1 MSTKECVVLFS
12 GNGSNLENLLNKSNV
27 IKDKLNYISAFTDNA
42 KARGVDICK
51 RFNLDICIGQKDTL
65 NKDLNQFLDNN
76 NPDLIILSGY
86 MKIIPELIVNKYLG
100 KIINLHPS
108 LLPKYP
114 GLNTHE
120 KVIRNNDQEH
130 GATVHFVTKDLD
142 AGPII
147 LQGSFDVG
155 EKITKK
161 ELEEHTH
168 QVEYKIYPIVIEWFA
183 EDIIEFRDGD
193 FYLKGNRISV
203 PIVYQVNDS
212 YD

>member
-51 RFNLDICIGQKDTL
+51 KFNLDIRIGKKDTL
-65 NKDLNQFLDNN
+65 NKDLNEFLDDN

-147 LQGSFDVG
+147 LQGSFDIG
-155 EKITKK
+155 EKVTKE

-193 FYLKGNRISV
+193 FYLKGELISV

-212 YD
+212 HD